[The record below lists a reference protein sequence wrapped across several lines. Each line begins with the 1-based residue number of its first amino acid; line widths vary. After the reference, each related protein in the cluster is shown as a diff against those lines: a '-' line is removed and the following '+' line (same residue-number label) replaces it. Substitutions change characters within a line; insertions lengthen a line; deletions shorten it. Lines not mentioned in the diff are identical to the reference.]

1 MFGRENKFDVNRF
14 AKSIDKCAHPMLCY
28 TREPADVRD
37 LKVKFRRLLW
47 LDTCYGSCVATF
59 SGIAQH
65 RVRTLVNRFCKPVD
79 IKLVFST
86 FKINNLF
93 NVKDPLPDRLR
104 TRVVY
109 KFSCASCNACYIG
122 ETSRHF
128 ATSESTYR
136 RTDLRTS
143 LNIYRVQSLVAS
155 HACSADCFTV
165 LDSAT
170 TKFQVK
176 LKESMYIKW
185 EKPDLNQQVK
195 HINLTLSL

>member
-47 LDTCYGSCVATF
+47 LDTCYGSCVVTF
-59 SGIAQH
+59 SGIPQH

-86 FKINNLF
+86 FKINNSF

-109 KFSCASCNACYIG
+109 NFPVQVVMLV
-122 ETSRHF
+122 TSVKQ
-128 ATSESTYR
+128 A
-136 RTDLRTS
+136 DTS
-143 LNIYRVQSLVAS
+143 LRPRALIVGQIFARL
-155 HACSADCFTV
+155 
-165 LDSAT
+165 
-170 TKFQVK
+170 
-176 LKESMYIKW
+176 
-185 EKPDLNQQVK
+185 
-195 HINLTLSL
+195 